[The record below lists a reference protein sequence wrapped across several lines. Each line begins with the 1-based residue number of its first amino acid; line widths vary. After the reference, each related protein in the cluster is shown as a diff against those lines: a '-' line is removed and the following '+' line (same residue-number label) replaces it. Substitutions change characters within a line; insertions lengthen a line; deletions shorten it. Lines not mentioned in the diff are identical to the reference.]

1 MWIWEKHNS
10 DESNTERRS
19 CCLHDQ
25 LDLCWGELAS
35 RDTNEELEEPQ
46 EIQCY
51 KAEAAIEP
59 QINTNV
65 ESFYWCFYLF
75 LLTALYQGIIDK

>member
-1 MWIWEKHNS
+1 MDLEKA
-10 DESNTERRS
+10 
-19 CCLHDQ
+19 Q
-25 LDLCWGELAS
+25 LWWGELAS
-35 RDTNEELEEPQ
+35 GDANEELEEPL

-51 KAEAAIEP
+51 KAEAAIEL

-65 ESFYWCFYLF
+65 ESFLLVFYLF